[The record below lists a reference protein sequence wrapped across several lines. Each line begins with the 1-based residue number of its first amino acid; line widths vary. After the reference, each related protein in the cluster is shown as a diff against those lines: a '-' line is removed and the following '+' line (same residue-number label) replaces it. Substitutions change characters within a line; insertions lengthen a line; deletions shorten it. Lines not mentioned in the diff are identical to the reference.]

1 MISARATLVVA
12 RDMLP
17 QGKVVRPCRTAVVD
31 EMQDVGAEALELV
44 REVVPEGADDLM
56 LVGDAYQRIYGR

>member
-1 MISARATLVVA
+1 
-12 RDMLP
+12 MLP